1 MDEKQFEAAKRIF
14 DLIPIWDREP
24 EKTEEQQINDIYN
37 MISLDPT
44 TTINYLLDLID
55 ELQA

>member
-14 DLIPIWDREP
+14 DLIPTWDRES
-24 EKTEEQQINDIYN
+24 EKTDEQQINDIYN
-37 MISLDPT
+37 TISLDPT
-44 TTINYLLDLID
+44 TTINYLLDFID

>member
-1 MDEKQFEAAKRIF
+1 MDEKQLEAAKRIF
-14 DLIPIWDREP
+14 DLIPTWDRDP
-24 EKTEEQQINDIYN
+24 EKTDEQQINDIYN
-37 MISLDPT
+37 TISLDPT

>member
-1 MDEKQFEAAKRIF
+1 MDERQNEAAKRIF
-14 DLIPIWDREP
+14 DLIPIWDRDP